1 MLDCQ
6 ADRDYDIKVTI
17 MSGARQLDLHVATSS
32 KSAGK
37 KALFYVKS
45 MIINNTE
52 EEMLFYYEEPS
63 EKEVKS
69 GDAYREGVAGS
80 SKSKFLMLSD
90 VSCLL
95 RSYTFFVE
103 TRSICGTCWF
113 YQGLQPDQYI

>member
-1 MLDCQ
+1 
-6 ADRDYDIKVTI
+6 

-63 EKEVKS
+63 EKEVKC

-90 VSCLL
+90 VIFSLEIL
-95 RSYTFFVE
+95 YFF
-103 TRSICGTCWF
+103 
-113 YQGLQPDQYI
+113 L